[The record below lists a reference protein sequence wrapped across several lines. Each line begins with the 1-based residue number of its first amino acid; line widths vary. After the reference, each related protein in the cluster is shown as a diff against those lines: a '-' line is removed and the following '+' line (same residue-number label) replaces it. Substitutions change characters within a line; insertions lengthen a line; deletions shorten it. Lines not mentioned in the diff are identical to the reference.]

1 MKTTNSNKQ
10 MNNLTTGTNN
20 DIMSKYQK
28 TDDII
33 SDVKYIIDASQNK
46 PIMQSIRFYRRET
59 G

>member
-1 MKTTNSNKQ
+1 

-20 DIMSKYQK
+20 DFMSKYQK

-46 PIMQSIRFYRRET
+46 PIMQSIRFYSRET

>member
-20 DIMSKYQK
+20 DFMSKYQK

-46 PIMQSIRFYRRET
+46 PIMQSIRFYSRET